1 MVVGNYD
8 DGNFPTTF
16 TKWLAIVF
24 MLVVVVVML
33 NVLIAIVSDSYD
45 ADMVKRYDSIYF
57 AYLTP
62 VPSRS
67 SYTSCAWTWAHEE
80 PPLKKLYRSH

>member
-1 MVVGNYD
+1 MVMGNYD

-33 NVLIAIVSDSYD
+33 NVLIAIVSASYD
-45 ADMVKRYDSIYF
+45 AAIVKSNEI
-57 AYLTP
+57 
-62 VPSRS
+62 
-67 SYTSCAWTWAHEE
+67 C
-80 PPLKKLYRSH
+80 